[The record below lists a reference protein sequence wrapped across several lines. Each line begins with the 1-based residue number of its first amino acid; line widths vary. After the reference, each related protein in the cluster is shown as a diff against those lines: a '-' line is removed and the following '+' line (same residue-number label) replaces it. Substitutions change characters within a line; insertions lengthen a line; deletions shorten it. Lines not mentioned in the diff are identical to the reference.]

1 MNHLII
7 GTAGHVDH
15 GKTCLIKALTGIDT
29 DRLEEEK
36 RRGITIEL
44 GFASIVLD
52 DGRQAGIVD
61 VPGHEKFIRNMLA
74 GAGGIDLALLVVAAD
89 EGVMPQTREHLEIL
103 CLLGV
108 HHGVVALTKTDLV
121 DAEWLEL
128 VTEDVR
134 GEVKGTFLENAPIV
148 PVSARTGEGL
158 AALRAE
164 LTRAA
169 AAVEEKDLSRPF
181 RLPVDRVFSVDGF
194 GTVVTGTLTEGS
206 VRTGDEAF
214 VYPDCGR
221 AKVRNLQVHGKDVE
235 EAFAG
240 QRVAINLAGLKKEKL
255 DRGDTVAAPDSLEVT
270 QLLDVWL
277 TAVRGSAR
285 RLESGLRLHLYHGS
299 RAVLCRLT
307 LLGQDVCAPGEGA
320 PAQLRLDEP
329 LACRN
334 GDRFV
339 VRFYSPLETVGGGV
353 ILDARPRPH
362 HRKDAAAAAAALDC
376 KAHGSPADKLALALR
391 EQSPRCLTAAQ
402 YAALLGLGEAE
413 TRALLADCGGA
424 VSLAP
429 FSGEKEAAWVG
440 ADWLDALK
448 ARGEALLDEYHA
460 ANPFFAGMPRDELR
474 AKLLG
479 DGCPAPEAVL
489 RCVLARGGFAEEK
502 ELVRREGFRV
512 YYTQAQQKQRDALL
526 SAFEA
531 GGFSP
536 PENDALLSGADR
548 ETVRQMLR
556 ALCAEGRIV
565 LVSPQFYMDAAFVAR
580 AKAAFAALQAEKGP
594 VSLADFRDALGTS
607 RKFALPLLEYFDR
620 KGVTLR
626 KGDLRTLA

>member
-255 DRGDTVAAPDSLEVT
+255 DRGDTVAALDSLEVT

-474 AKLLG
+474 AKLAWETAAPRRRRSCAAFSPGAALRRKKSLSG
-479 DGCPAPEAVL
+479 GRAFVYTIPRRSRSSGTRCSPPLKRAAFPRRKTTRCSPAQTGRPCG
-489 RCVLARGGFAEEK
+489 RCCGRSAP
-502 ELVRREGFRV
+502 
-512 YYTQAQQKQRDALL
+512 RDA
-526 SAFEA
+526 SSSSRRSFTWMRRS
-531 GGFSP
+531 SP
-536 PENDALLSGADR
+536 GRKRRSRRSRPKRARSRWPISGTRWAP
-548 ETVRQMLR
+548 R
-556 ALCAEGRIV
+556 ASSRCRCW
-565 LVSPQFYMDAAFVAR
+565 STSTAR
-580 AKAAFAALQAEKGP
+580 A
-594 VSLADFRDALGTS
+594 
-607 RKFALPLLEYFDR
+607 
-620 KGVTLR
+620 
-626 KGDLRTLA
+626 